1 MTATHTPGPWIA
13 HCAPSGAWIE
23 DVNMAVIA
31 RWDGESAGRMA
42 MPNARLIAAAPDLLA
57 ALWDVIHAAEGGING
72 RNVTADTRRAE
83 CAVIARAAI
92 ARAKATP

>member
-31 RWDGESAGRMA
+31 KWDGESAGRMA

-57 ALWDVIHAAEGGING
+57 ALEQALCSKIGDWQCGNG
-72 RNVTADTRRAE
+72 WEKA
-83 CAVIARAAI
+83 ARAAI
-92 ARAKATP
+92 SRAKATP